1 MRVNPC
7 HQEKTM
13 ATPTPI
19 TEGGGLSQPYR
30 GKAMNEEKDKPEGE
44 EKDLSETE
52 WDEVSK
58 SIDQAEK
65 KMKEVEEM
73 EKLSEGM
80 EREVPIRDLT
90 EAEVNKLCY
99 DLLAQADAHMAEA
112 KALRGSWD
120 ELTPEAKKQCWELQD
135 SAMFQVK
142 YAKKLLGQHHKV
154 LQ

>member
-1 MRVNPC
+1 
-7 HQEKTM
+7 
-13 ATPTPI
+13 
-19 TEGGGLSQPYR
+19 
-30 GKAMNEEKDKPEGE
+30 MNEEKDLPEIG
-44 EKDLSETE
+44 

-65 KMKEVEEM
+65 QMKEAEEM

-80 EREVPIRDLT
+80 EREVPIGDDT

-99 DLLAQADAHMAEA
+99 DLLAQAEAHMTEA

-120 ELTPEAKKQCWELQD
+120 ELTPEAKMQCWKLQD

>member
-1 MRVNPC
+1 
-7 HQEKTM
+7 M

-52 WDEVSK
+52 WEEVS
-58 SIDQAEK
+58 
-65 KMKEVEEM
+65 
-73 EKLSEGM
+73 
-80 EREVPIRDLT
+80 
-90 EAEVNKLCY
+90 
-99 DLLAQADAHMAEA
+99 
-112 KALRGSWD
+112 
-120 ELTPEAKKQCWELQD
+120 
-135 SAMFQVK
+135 